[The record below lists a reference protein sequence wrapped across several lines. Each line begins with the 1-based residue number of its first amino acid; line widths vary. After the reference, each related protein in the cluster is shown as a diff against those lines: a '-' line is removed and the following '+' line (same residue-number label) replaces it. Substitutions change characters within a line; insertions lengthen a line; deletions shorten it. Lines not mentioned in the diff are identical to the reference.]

1 VAALVYHWL
10 VMADSKP
17 VALQAAAAVPF
28 SATLERVRPH
38 TKLIG
43 LLAVGHLVIDLT
55 QGSLPAVLPFLKTAH
70 GLSYAQAATI
80 VLVANLT
87 SSIIQPLFGYLADHT
102 VRRWLLPASIFTAG
116 AGMALVGLA
125 PSYLAVCALVIVMGL
140 GVAAWHPEGYKTATS
155 VAGDRKATAL
165 SWFSLGG
172 NVGLA
177 LGPPL
182 LTVLIATWTITGT
195 LGMLLP
201 ALLVG
206 AVMLGALPAVTA
218 ASTSPRAARASAAR
232 GANMPWAMALLIL
245 VVAIR
250 SWASLGVT
258 TFVPFYYV
266 DHLHADAHEVG
277 RALFVFLGAGAVAT
291 LAAGPLADRWG
302 ARPFVRWVFLAAI
315 PFGMLFL
322 ATRGVLALVMLG
334 LFGAV
339 LTSSFTVSVVL
350 GQSYLPRNAGMASGL
365 IVGFAIGTGGLGV
378 AALGWI
384 ADRHGLP
391 AALLVTAL
399 LPLAGF
405 IAARFLPAPRDRDVA
420 AT

>member
-1 VAALVYHWL
+1 MADAKLAALE
-10 VMADSKP
+10 AT
-17 VALQAAAAVPF
+17 AAAPF
-28 SATLERVRPH
+28 TSTLAEHVRPH

-43 LLAVGHLVIDLT
+43 LLAVGHLVIDVT
-55 QGSLPAVLPFLKTAH
+55 QGSLPAVLPLLKSVH

-87 SSIIQPLFGYLADHT
+87 SSIIQPLFGYLADHA

-116 AGMALVGLA
+116 AGMALTGLA
-125 PSYLAVCALVIVMGL
+125 PGYGTVLALVVLMGL

-172 NVGLA
+172 NVGIA

-182 LTVLIATWTITGT
+182 ITFLIATWSLAGT
-195 LGMLLP
+195 VGLVLP

-206 AVMLGALPAVTA
+206 GVILAMLPAITA
-218 ASTSPRAARASAAR
+218 ASTSSRAARASAAR
-232 GANMPWAMALLIL
+232 GVNMPGAMALLIG
-245 VVAIR
+245 VVTIR

-266 DHLHADAHEVG
+266 DYLKSDPRVVG
-277 RALFVFLGAGAVAT
+277 PVLFAFLGAGAIAT
-291 LAAGPLADRWG
+291 VIAGPLADRWG
-302 ARPFVRWVFLAAI
+302 ARNFVRWVLLAAI
-315 PFGMLFL
+315 PFGLLFL
-322 ATRGVLALVMLG
+322 ATSGVVALVMLA

-365 IVGFAIGTGGLGV
+365 VVGLAIGAGGLGV

-384 ADRHGLP
+384 ADHHGLRSV
-391 AALLVTAL
+391 LLITAL

-405 IAARFLPAPRDRDVA
+405 AVARFLPAPAER
-420 AT
+420 

>member
-1 VAALVYHWL
+1 
-10 VMADSKP
+10 MADSKLA
-17 VALQAAAAVPF
+17 ALEGTAAAPF
-28 SATLERVRPH
+28 TTTLERVRPH

-43 LLAVGHLVIDLT
+43 LLAVGHLVIDVT
-55 QGSLPAVLPFLKTAH
+55 QGSLPAVLPLLKTAH

-87 SSIIQPLFGYLADHT
+87 SSIIQPLFGYLSDHA
-102 VRRWLLPASIFTAG
+102 VRRWLLPTSIFTAG
-116 AGMALVGLA
+116 AGMALTGLA
-125 PSYLAVCALVIVMGL
+125 PGYGAVLALVVLMGL

-172 NVGLA
+172 NVGIA

-182 LTVLIATWTITGT
+182 ITFLVATWSLAGT
-195 LGMLLP
+195 LGLMLP

-206 AVMLGALPAVTA
+206 GVILAVLPAITA

-232 GANMPWAMALLIL
+232 GVNMPGAMALLIL
-245 VVAIR
+245 VVTIR
-250 SWASLGVT
+250 SWASLGFA

-266 DHLHADAHEVG
+266 DYLNADPRVVG
-277 RALFVFLGAGAVAT
+277 QVLFVFLGAGALAT
-291 LAAGPLADRWG
+291 VIAGPLADRWG
-302 ARPFVRWVFLAAI
+302 ARNFVRWVLLAAI
-315 PFGMLFL
+315 PFGLLFL
-322 ATRGVLALVMLG
+322 ETRGVLALVMLA

-365 IVGFAIGTGGLGV
+365 IVGLAIGAGGLGV

-384 ADRHGLP
+384 ADHYGLR
-391 AALLVTAL
+391 AVLLITAL

-405 IAARFLPAPRDRDVA
+405 VAARFLPVPAER
-420 AT
+420 

>member
-1 VAALVYHWL
+1 
-10 VMADSKP
+10 MADSKLA
-17 VALQAAAAVPF
+17 ALQATAAAPF
-28 SATLERVRPH
+28 STVLPRVRPH

-43 LLAVGHLVIDLT
+43 LLALGHLVIDVA
-55 QGSLPAVLPFLKTAH
+55 QGSLPAVLPLLKSTH

-87 SSIIQPLFGYLADHT
+87 SSLVQPLFGYLSDHA
-102 VRRWLLPASIFTAG
+102 VRRWLLPTSIFMAG
-116 AGMALVGLA
+116 AGMALTGIASGYATVL
-125 PSYLAVCALVIVMGL
+125 ALVVVMGL

-172 NVGLA
+172 NVGIA

-182 LTVLIATWTITGT
+182 ITILVAAYSLSGT
-195 LGMLLP
+195 LGVLLP
-201 ALLVG
+201 ALVVG
-206 AVMLGALPAVTA
+206 GIILAVLPAITA
-218 ASTSPRAARASAAR
+218 ASTSPRAVEASAAR
-232 GANMPWAMALLIL
+232 GVNMPGAMALLIL
-245 VVAIR
+245 VVTLR
-250 SWASLGVT
+250 SWASLGFV

-266 DHLHADAHEVG
+266 DYLKMDARVVG
-277 RALFVFLGAGAVAT
+277 PALFAFLGAGALAT
-291 LAAGPLADRWG
+291 VVAGPLADRWG
-302 ARPFVRWVFLAAI
+302 ARPFMRWVLVAAV
-315 PFGMLFL
+315 PFGLLFL

-365 IVGFAIGTGGLGV
+365 IVGLAIGAGGLGV

-384 ADRHGLP
+384 ADQYGLRTV
-391 AALLVTAL
+391 LLITAL

-405 IAARFLPAPRDRDVA
+405 AAARFLPAPAER
-420 AT
+420 